1 MSRPE
6 LLKLL
11 KEKNPK
17 INQSELKNI
26 IDIFCSSIEN
36 ALTKGQKIE
45 LRDFGSFF
53 IKKIKEKKYARNPKT
68 GQIIYVEEKNK
79 VRFRAGKKLKK
90 EINR

>member
-53 IKKIKEKKYARNPKT
+53 K
-68 GQIIYVEEKNK
+68 
-79 VRFRAGKKLKK
+79 KKLKRK
-90 EINR
+90 NLQEIQKLDKSFMLKKKIR